1 MTLFVESL
9 PLVGGLV
16 HTHQRDTREHVDAE
30 DVGMARRRSYSKDPV
45 AERQRK
51 LVIQGVAFTL
61 LFAFTT
67 FVVFMAV
74 TSG

>member
-1 MTLFVESL
+1 
-9 PLVGGLV
+9 
-16 HTHQRDTREHVDAE
+16 
-30 DVGMARRRSYSKDPV
+30 MARRRSYSKDPV

-51 LVIQGVAFTL
+51 LVVQSIALAL